1 MEFEKSLHS
10 RLRETGLFTIYQNAF
25 QNATGLP
32 LMLVGI
38 DDSAECISPEAANHG
53 PFCEAL
59 HLCKNACRACI
70 DTNHRLLEEASV
82 NGPVS
87 CHCFAGL
94 VATAV
99 PVKAGGTVIAYLK
112 TGQVFNRVPDEG
124 QFDRVMSAIGKRALG
139 PKTAELLHA
148 AYFQTRTVEPTRY
161 ASMVTLLETFA
172 AQLGQHAESLAV
184 IEEGKDPAPIAKA
197 RRHVHEHLG
206 ETVSLAEVA
215 KTAGLS
221 ESHFCRLFREVTG
234 LTLTDYVNRCR
245 IERAKEELLKKGKRV
260 SEIAFEVGYQS
271 LSQFNRN
278 FLRLTGTAPTSWR
291 HAQIASSKIQGA
303 KKLASLSRRGPGGR

>member
-1 MEFEKSLHS
+1 MIRTRLEFEKRLNS
-10 RLRETGLFTIYQNAF
+10 RLRASGLFRTYQNAF

-32 LMLVGI
+32 LMLVGS
-38 DDSAECISPEAANHG
+38 DDMAECISREATNHG
-53 PFCEAL
+53 PFCEAFNR
-59 HLCKNACRACI
+59 CNSACRACI

-82 NGPVS
+82 NGTAS

-99 PVKAGGTVIAYLK
+99 PVKAGATVVAYLK
-112 TGQVFNRVPDEG
+112 TGQVFHRLPDEE
-124 QFDRVMSAIGKRALG
+124 QFDRVLAAIGKK
-139 PKTAELLHA
+139 PMSSKTAKLLHD
-148 AYFQTRTVEPTRY
+148 AYFRTRTVEPSRY
-161 ASMVTLLETFA
+161 ASMVALLETFA
-172 AQLGQHAESLAV
+172 AQLGHHAESLAV
-184 IEEGKDPAPIAKA
+184 IEDGKDPAPVAKA

-206 ETVSLAEVA
+206 DAIGLAEVA

-245 IERAKEELLKKGKRV
+245 IERAKDELLKRGRRV

-278 FLRLTGTAPTSWR
+278 FLRLTGSSPTSWR
-291 HAQIASSKIQGA
+291 EAQWV
-303 KKLASLSRRGPGGR
+303 